1 MLDRA
6 IRSAENYI
14 TFLQAQTILPKE
26 NQEKKPVFK
35 YISSLKI
42 STAKKLSMEHND
54 HQLLERIRAGDK
66 HAFETTFRKFYK
78 KLRIY
83 AYTFVKDNEDAEEIV
98 QQVFCKIWERRDQLR
113 LEGALQ
119 PLLYRSVYNESL
131 SQLRH
136 QKVKNTFQV
145 YQTQQ
150 MEQRELNL
158 SHQILANELNQ
169 HIQRAIAEL
178 PEQCR
183 TIFQMSRFE
192 QLKYQQIADALNI
205 SIKTVENQMGKAL
218 KVLRI
223 KLVEFLPLII
233 LLLYLM

>member
-1 MLDRA
+1 
-6 IRSAENYI
+6 
-14 TFLQAQTILPKE
+14 
-26 NQEKKPVFK
+26 
-35 YISSLKI
+35 
-42 STAKKLSMEHND
+42 MEYND

-66 HAFETTFRKFYK
+66 NAFETTFRKFYK

-136 QKVKNTFQV
+136 QKVKDTFQA
-145 YQTQQ
+145 YQTQH

-158 SHQILANELNQ
+158 SHQILATELNQ

>member
-1 MLDRA
+1 
-6 IRSAENYI
+6 
-14 TFLQAQTILPKE
+14 
-26 NQEKKPVFK
+26 
-35 YISSLKI
+35 
-42 STAKKLSMEHND
+42 
-54 HQLLERIRAGDK
+54 
-66 HAFETTFRKFYK
+66 
-78 KLRIY
+78 
-83 AYTFVKDNEDAEEIV
+83 
-98 QQVFCKIWERRDQLR
+98 
-113 LEGALQ
+113 
-119 PLLYRSVYNESL
+119 VYNESL

-136 QKVKNTFQV
+136 QKVKDTFHA
-145 YQTQQ
+145 YQTQH
-150 MEQRELNL
+150 MEQGDLDV
-158 SHQILANELNQ
+158 SHQLLAIELNQ

-233 LLLYLM
+233 FLLYLI